1 MVKPRVGPNPLTR
14 IVAAAPVGGALILS
28 FNGLAELAR
37 LSRIDGWLAYLWP
50 VTLDATGVVASL
62 IWLDQKLP
70 ADARRSA
77 RWLALIAIV
86 LSVAG
91 NGLLHWLIDLGQRP
105 HTFVQIGVGSVP
117 PLVLFAML
125 HVLQLAYRRPASQ
138 RQTGQPGT
146 RPVGHAGQPAPASP
160 ADWLARLV
168 VHTTPAGSPAG
179 VLTLPAPTIVGLA
192 ADPIPEPVSEPGS
205 QPARVL
211 ADRLAL
217 VTRVRQPASPA
228 TAVFGAWKAHID
240 RAREVVAR
248 DPDIGRPALATEL
261 DVPESQARKLLAY
274 LKANPNLSAPG
285 AGADDTKKETAS
297 A

>member
-1 MVKPRVGPNPLTR
+1 MKQRIGPNPLTR

-77 RWLALIAIV
+77 RWLALISIV

-125 HVLQLAYRRPASQ
+125 HVLQLAYRRPASEPD
-138 RQTGQPGT
+138 QPASAPDEST
-146 RPVGHAGQPAPASP
+146 SAPDQPAPAVASAAAP
-160 ADWLARLV
+160 ADPPPRA
-168 VHTTPAGSPAG
+168 
-179 VLTLPAPTIVGLA
+179 
-192 ADPIPEPVSEPGS
+192 
-205 QPARVL
+205 L

-217 VTRVRQPASPA
+217 VTHVRSQPASPA
-228 TAVFGAWKAHID
+228 AVFGAWKVHIE
-240 RAREVVAR
+240 RARQAVDR
-248 DPDIGRPALATEL
+248 DPDIGRPALAAEL
-261 DVPESQARKLLAY
+261 GVPESQARKLLAHI
-274 LKANPNLSAPG
+274 KSNPTQLALTEAP
-285 AGADDTKKETAS
+285 AEQEPARA
-297 A
+297 